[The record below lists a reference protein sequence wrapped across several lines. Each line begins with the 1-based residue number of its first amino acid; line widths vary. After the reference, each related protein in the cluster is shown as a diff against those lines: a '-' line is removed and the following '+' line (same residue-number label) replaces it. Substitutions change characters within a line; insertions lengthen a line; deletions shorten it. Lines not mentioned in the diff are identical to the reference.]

1 MFFVF
6 LHFCCYS
13 YGYGL
18 IRYQSIRPYGIGEPT
33 GECTMNAIANLSA
46 NLSAN
51 TIADHQLITLTAK
64 QQKQIQ
70 IIRESANVGDLLDVA
85 TSRDKSLAGMVLS
98 QIATSKMQELIN
110 TYLTTGNP
118 SGLVRWVNLQI
129 GTTPVPQMPS
139 KKAELLGYESTIR
152 AWVKYNTKGEP
163 NTEKS
168 QAARAR
174 AVAWMT
180 PIFAAISE
188 ANTVTDKQASLQ
200 G

>member
-1 MFFVF
+1 
-6 LHFCCYS
+6 
-13 YGYGL
+13 
-18 IRYQSIRPYGIGEPT
+18 
-33 GECTMNAIANLSA
+33 MNAIANLSA
-46 NLSAN
+46 NLTAN
-51 TIADHQLITLTAK
+51 AVADHQLITLTAK

-70 IIRESANVGDLLDVA
+70 IIRESASVGDLLDVA

-98 QIATSKMQELIN
+98 QIAASKMQELIQ
-110 TYLTTGNP
+110 TYLATGNP

-129 GTTPVPQMPS
+129 GTTPIPQMPS
-139 KKAELLGYESTIR
+139 KKAELFGYESTIR

-163 NTEKS
+163 NTEKT

-174 AVAWMT
+174 AVAWMA

-188 ANTVTDKQASLQ
+188 ANTITDKQALLQ

>member
-1 MFFVF
+1 M
-6 LHFCCYS
+6 S
-13 YGYGL
+13 
-18 IRYQSIRPYGIGEPT
+18 
-33 GECTMNAIANLSA
+33 AITNLSA

-51 TIADHQLITLTAK
+51 TITDHQLITLTTK

-85 TSRDKSLAGMVLS
+85 TSKDKALSSMVLS
-98 QIATSKMQELIN
+98 HLASCKMQELIN
-110 TYLTTGNP
+110 TYLTTNNP

-129 GTTPVPQMPS
+129 GTTPIPQMPS

-163 NTEKS
+163 NTEKT

-174 AVAWMT
+174 AVAWMA

-188 ANTVTDKQASLQ
+188 ANTITDKQASLQ

>member
-1 MFFVF
+1 
-6 LHFCCYS
+6 
-13 YGYGL
+13 
-18 IRYQSIRPYGIGEPT
+18 
-33 GECTMNAIANLSA
+33 MNAIATLSA
-46 NLSAN
+46 DLSAN

-85 TSRDKSLAGMVLS
+85 TSKDKALSSMVLS
-98 QIATSKMQELIN
+98 HLASCKMQELIN
-110 TYLTTGNP
+110 TYLTTNNP

-129 GTTPVPQMPS
+129 GTTPIPQMPS
-139 KKAELLGYESTIR
+139 KKAELLGYESTIH

-163 NTEKS
+163 NTEKT

-174 AVAWMT
+174 AVAWMA

-188 ANTVTDKQASLQ
+188 ANTITDKQALLQ

>member
-1 MFFVF
+1 
-6 LHFCCYS
+6 
-13 YGYGL
+13 
-18 IRYQSIRPYGIGEPT
+18 
-33 GECTMNAIANLSA
+33 MNAIAGLSA
-46 NLSAN
+46 NLAAN
-51 TIADHQLITLTAK
+51 AIADHQLITLTAK

-85 TSRDKSLAGMVLS
+85 TSKDKALSSMVLS
-98 QIATSKMQELIN
+98 HLASCKMQELIN
-110 TYLTTGNP
+110 TYLITNNP

-129 GTTPVPQMPS
+129 GTTPIPQMPS

-163 NTEKS
+163 NTEKT

-174 AVAWMT
+174 AVAWMA

-188 ANTVTDKQASLQ
+188 ANTITDKQALLQ

>member
-1 MFFVF
+1 M
-6 LHFCCYS
+6 S
-13 YGYGL
+13 
-18 IRYQSIRPYGIGEPT
+18 
-33 GECTMNAIANLSA
+33 AIANLSA
-46 NLSAN
+46 NLTAN

-85 TSRDKSLAGMVLS
+85 TSKDKTLSSMVLS
-98 QIATSKMQELIN
+98 HLASCKMQELIN

-118 SGLVRWVNLQI
+118 SGLTRWVNLQI
-129 GTTPVPQMPS
+129 GTTPIPQMPS
-139 KKAELLGYESTIR
+139 KKVDLLGYESTIHT
-152 AWVKYNTKGEP
+152 WVKYNTKGEP
-163 NTEKS
+163 NTEKT

-174 AVAWMT
+174 AVAWLV
-180 PIFAAISE
+180 PVFAAISE